1 MSFFNK
7 KKNEEQKH
15 HEHVSTIDLDEVLSY
30 HDDEFSCHEHNDD
43 NDVVFELNEVSLGY
57 GKKTII
63 SDLSAKIYRND
74 FVVVLGPNG
83 SGKSTLIKGLCR
95 INQPSSGH
103 IKYKGKLISRLPLFF
118 LWLSK
123 IGHKIANVFTKNRE
137 KAIKT
142 IDWHIKNYKNIQAYK
157 SKELALTLA
166 YVPQLAAFPE
176 ATSIYDFVKMGR
188 FPSSNA
194 LGINTNPKRERH
206 IIETALKQVGI
217 YDLKDRNLEDLS
229 GGQRQ
234 KALIALSLA
243 QDTDTIVLDEPTNH
257 LDIRSQLEII
267 ELLHKLHHKMNKT
280 IVLVIHD
287 INNGLKYAH
296 KVMIM
301 KDGTLVKY
309 GKLKE
314 VINED
319 LLREVFG
326 VDALIIKNKEEQ
338 QYPQVSV
345 TDFKLPEDYFIK
357 RKEEMA
363 KLQEESK
370 QIDEEEQKEIESFNK
385 YKMKKT
391 DKKPQ
396 DSDNTN

>member
-1 MSFFNK
+1 MGFFNK
-7 KKNEEQKH
+7 KKIDEQNH
-15 HEHVSTIDLDEVLSY
+15 HEHISTIDLDEVLTFK
-30 HDDEFSCHEHNDD
+30 DDEYSCHEHNDD
-43 NDVVFELNEVSLGY
+43 SDVVFELNEVSLGY

-95 INQPSSGH
+95 INQPSSGY

-123 IGHKIANVFTKNRE
+123 IGHKIVNLFTKNRE
-137 KAIKT
+137 KTIKT
-142 IDWHIKNYKNIQAYK
+142 IDWHIKNYKQIQAYK

-217 YDLKDRNLEDLS
+217 YNLKDRNLEDLS

-314 VINED
+314 VVNEE
-319 LLREVFG
+319 LLKDVFG

-357 RKEEMA
+357 RQEEMKKLEEQSKLIDQEEKEEIEA
-363 KLQEESK
+363 FTKHKNEK
-370 QIDEEEQKEIESFNK
+370 ID
-385 YKMKKT
+385 KT
-391 DKKPQ
+391 TE
-396 DSDNTN
+396 NN